1 MVWKSWNAFNFKK
14 DCQKNI
20 CFPRKILQ
28 VTTRNDATLPIA
40 TRRLCGSP
48 RSAPSWCF
56 PWEVALRQAE
66 ETGGSPAFGFCV
78 AHNSGADGRSLPRM
92 RRVRR
97 LWVSRVGPHFSPG
110 CRWRNVKYK
119 QITSSIWKNLSY
131 EAARSSDTNPIPR
144 LPT

>member
-1 MVWKSWNAFNFKK
+1 MISLLYLFVLCQICPLCKHSALESLLLLSEGKKKSPYTVGMKKLKRIQLKK

-20 CFPRKILQ
+20 CFPWKILQ

-56 PWEVALRQAE
+56 PCEVALGQAE
-66 ETGGSPAFGFCV
+66 EAGGSPTFGFCV

-97 LWVSRVGPHFSPG
+97 L
-110 CRWRNVKYK
+110 
-119 QITSSIWKNLSY
+119 
-131 EAARSSDTNPIPR
+131 
-144 LPT
+144 